1 MVVQSP
7 GEHNH
12 KGGEEGE
19 AVQPSLGALV
29 PHLATDGSHEGE
41 DLGGEEGEGC
51 VWCLHGV

>member
-1 MVVQSP
+1 MVVQSR